1 MWSKRQEKADI
12 PCYMVILVVQIFH
25 NSQSILVRSTEN
37 QLYKKKIDSKWDQ
50 KKYRDK
56 HAKTLSTLR
65 QGQKVK
71 IQDLGLGKNYKKFAH
86 QGTIV
91 KQDEKLD
98 DVYWVKLDKNA
109 GVVKRNRV
117 HLRLVH
123 KPLKCVRFLSNKK

>member
-1 MWSKRQEKADI
+1 MFKIAQSCEFLFK
-12 PCYMVILVVQIFH
+12 LVGRNARKSFVSFEIELSSRIFEIRC
-25 NSQSILVRSTEN
+25 SIF
-37 QLYKKKIDSKWDQ
+37 
-50 KKYRDK
+50 
-56 HAKTLSTLR
+56 
-65 QGQKVK
+65 QKVLS
-71 IQDLGLGKNYKKFAH
+71 ISVILGKNYKKFAH